1 MCLFC
6 KIANH
11 EIPASIVY
19 EDEFVI
25 AFLDIAPVTSGHTLI
40 MPKKH
45 YDDFT
50 LCSSTLVAR
59 IHGISK
65 ILIKQYGPVLHPN
78 GYNLLSNAH
87 EAAGQSIAHV
97 HFHLIPRYD
106 EQDGLTLSFNGQDK
120 HKLSDKQKDQLKI
133 K

>member
-19 EDEFVI
+19 EDEVVM
-25 AFLDIAPVTSGHTLI
+25 AFLDIAPVTIGHTLI
-40 MPKKH
+40 IPKKH
-45 YDDFT
+45 YDDFS
-50 LCSSTLVAR
+50 LCSSALVAR
-59 IHGISK
+59 MHGISK
-65 ILIKQYGPVLHPN
+65 LLIKHYDPLLHPN
-78 GYNLLSNAH
+78 GYNFLSNAH
-87 EAAGQSIAHV
+87 EAAGQSVAHI

-106 EQDGLTLSFNGQDK
+106 EQDGLTLLFNGQTK
-120 HKLSDKQKDQLKI
+120 HKLSDKQKEQLKI

>member
-6 KIANH
+6 NIAQH
-11 EIPASIVY
+11 QIPASIVY
-19 EDEFVI
+19 EDDHVM
-25 AFLDIAPVTSGHTLI
+25 AFLDISPVTKGHTILI
-40 MPKKH
+40 PKKH

-50 LCSSTLVAR
+50 QCPSYLVAR
-59 IHGISK
+59 IHGISR
-65 ILIKQYGPVLHPN
+65 ILSKHYASVLHPN
-78 GYNLLSNAH
+78 GYNFLSNAH

-106 EQDGLTLSFNGQDK
+106 ESDGLLLAFKGKEKDK
-120 HKLSDKQKDQLKI
+120 LTEIQKVELKI

>member
-19 EDEFVI
+19 EDAYVM
-25 AFLDIAPVTSGHTLI
+25 AFLDISPVTCGHTLI
-40 MPKKH
+40 IPKKH

-50 LCSSTLVAR
+50 KCSSALVAR
-59 IHGISK
+59 MHGVSRL
-65 ILIKQYGPVLHPN
+65 LIKHYGPLLHPN
-78 GYNLLSNAH
+78 GYNFLSNAH
-87 EAAGQSIAHV
+87 EAAGQSVAHV

-106 EQDGLTLSFNGQDK
+106 ENDGLILQFNGQDK
-120 HKLSDKQKDQLKI
+120 HKLTDKQKQDLKI